1 MIADITR
8 THGVRA
14 EHFSKAG
21 INVSIFSALSLA
33 NKYGFVCPLI
43 SKLGLTQHW
52 ERFAVITI
60 LTKCSNVGADLSA
73 KGDYLYCLH
82 QFPEENNTGNLS
94 CIHVFVTIIKLV
106 LGFSSIGMSTK

>member
-8 THGVRA
+8 AHGVRA

-21 INVSIFSALSLA
+21 INISIFSALYLA

-52 ERFAVITI
+52 ERFAVI

-73 KGDYLYCLH
+73 KGHYLYCLH
-82 QFPEENNTGNLS
+82 QFPEEDNTGNLF

-106 LGFSSIGMSTK
+106 LGFFSIGTSTK